1 MERFRAKVLLDER
14 TLFDRVLGSF
24 DEGGGSASRSGRL
37 EVHEGGLVCF
47 PRGPVY
53 GLVLDDGRFGLIDIE
68 RVYPNFAAG
77 IALMEFG
84 VLGALTTRSS
94 RPLCPGAVEAGT
106 RRPETRDARPIWT
119 RPAPPL
125 VRISVS
131 SPATG
136 ASRWKL
142 T

>member
-1 MERFRAKVLLDER
+1 MERFRAKVLLEER
-14 TLFDRVLGSF
+14 TLFDRVLGHF
-24 DEGGGSASRSGRL
+24 DERGGSASRSGRL

-68 RVYPNFAAG
+68 RVCPNFASG

-84 VLGALTTRSS
+84 VLGALTMPSS
-94 RPLCPGAVEAGT
+94 RPSCPGAVEAVT
-106 RRPETRDARPIWT
+106 RWPGTRDARPMRT
-119 RPAPPL
+119 RSASSL
-125 VRISVS
+125 IRISAS
-131 SPATG
+131 SPAMG
-136 ASRWKL
+136 ATRWKL

>member
-1 MERFRAKVLLDER
+1 MERFRAKVLLEER
-14 TLFDRVLGSF
+14 TLFDRVLGHF
-24 DEGGGSASRSGRL
+24 DERGGSASRSGRL

-68 RVYPNFAAG
+68 RVYPNFASG

-84 VLGALTTRSS
+84 VLGELTMRSR
-94 RPLCPGAVEAGT
+94 RPSCLGAVEAVT
-106 RRPETRDARPIWT
+106 RRPATREGRPIRT
-119 RPAPPL
+119 RPTPPL

-136 ASRWKL
+136 ASRWRL